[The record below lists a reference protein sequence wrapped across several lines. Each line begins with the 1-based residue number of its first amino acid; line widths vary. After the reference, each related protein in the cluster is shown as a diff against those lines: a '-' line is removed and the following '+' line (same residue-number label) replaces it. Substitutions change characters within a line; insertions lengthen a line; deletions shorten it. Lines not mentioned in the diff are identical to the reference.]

1 MKTNGDNLSG
11 KVTLKVMLLSQLGE
25 LNSEYLS
32 PGVLLMSEEL
42 VACVVLWWGQAARP
56 RPQLVVVGSFHMVE
70 HLATVQLVIHSH

>member
-1 MKTNGDNLSG
+1 MKTNGDSLSG

-32 PGVLLMSEEL
+32 PGVLLLSEEL
-42 VACVVLWWGQAARP
+42 VVCVVLCWGQAARP
-56 RPQLVVVGSFHMVE
+56 RPQLVEGSFHLVE